1 MTTDPKYMITEVDVT
16 AGTHST
22 REMTQA
28 EKDDLDARAAAWAE
42 QQAAEAAAA
51 EAKAAAKASAAAK
64 LAKLG
69 LTEEE
74 IAAIQG

>member
-1 MTTDPKYMITEVDVT
+1 MTTDPKYMITEVNVT

-42 QQAAEAAAA
+42 EQAAQAAAE
-51 EAKAAAKASAAAK
+51 EAKAAAKASASDK

-69 LTEEE
+69 LTADE
-74 IAAIQG
+74 IAAMLG

>member
-1 MTTDPKYMITEVDVT
+1 MTTDAKYMITEVDVT

-42 QQAAEAAAA
+42 EKAAQDAAA
-51 EAKAAAKASAAAK
+51 EAKAAAAASAAAK
-64 LAKLG
+64 LEALG
-69 LTEEE
+69 LTAEE
-74 IAAIQG
+74 IAALQG